1 MPKRT
6 RRSSTPLPKMTKRG
20 TFPAPARPQG
30 ARVQRVELYSAAYK
44 LALEQIPALQ
54 RREKS
59 DISLRIHASIRRQL
73 KAGETDARHIAFEAV
88 KDVLVPETR

>member
-6 RRSSTPLPKMTKRG
+6 RRSSTPLRKTTKRG
-20 TFPAPARPQG
+20 NFQARRQG

-88 KDVLVPETR
+88 KDVIVPPETR